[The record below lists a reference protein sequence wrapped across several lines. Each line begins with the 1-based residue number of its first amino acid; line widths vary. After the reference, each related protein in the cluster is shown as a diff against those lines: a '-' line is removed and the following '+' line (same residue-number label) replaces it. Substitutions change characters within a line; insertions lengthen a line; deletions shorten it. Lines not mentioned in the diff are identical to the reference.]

1 MARKPKPQD
10 QEVNTTVTTDLDS
23 PVGNTTDLAEAT
35 ETKSDDEVTAEA
47 NALAVAE
54 AVVAEAVVAE
64 ATHVSVRAKF
74 NRMRNPYTG
83 AVFTKSKSTDVIDL
97 NSKENTWTRD
107 QIAAKVL
114 EIV

>member
-10 QEVNTTVTTDLDS
+10 QEVSTTVTTDLGS
-23 PVGNTTDLAEAT
+23 TTDLAGAT

-47 NALAVAE
+47 NALA
-54 AVVAEAVVAE
+54 VAEAVVAE

-83 AVFTKSKSTDVIDL
+83 AVFTKSKSTDVLDL